1 MVTPTLAPTLP
12 ETLDYLAARSPTAP
26 VTFPS
31 SGEVITRGE
40 LAEAA
45 RAGSVALAAAGVRPG
60 DRVGILSANTPDFL
74 VALFSISR
82 AGAAACPL
90 PLPTSARDLAGY
102 AARLSRTIAV
112 ADIRRVVVGTS
123 VARIAGRLA
132 EHFAGVDLLEARHLA
147 ATSGVGATS
156 VGAPSVGEP
165 RVDADDVAVVQFT
178 SGSTSTPKGVV
189 LTHRNV
195 MHGIA
200 AIATGIALDEG
211 EHAGIWLP
219 LFHDMGLFGALSAMF
234 SQARTTVWGPATFV
248 KDPAGWLR
256 DFLAR
261 GCTVSPAPNF
271 GYDSLLA
278 AIPAH
283 EVPSLDM
290 SRWRVALNGAETI
303 PAAAV
308 ERFLDHFA
316 PAGFRPGAMFP
327 VYGMAEATLAVTFPP
342 LGRAPVTLWVD
353 RERLAGRG
361 VVVDVARDDARAR
374 GVVAL
379 GHPVLGMS
387 LRVVVEGGHGY
398 VENRVGEIEIRG
410 DSVTAGYLT
419 AGGGMGFDGGW
430 VPTGDL
436 GFVRG
441 NELFITGRQKEMII
455 VRGANFYPEDAESV
469 IRDAP
474 GLHRRRCIA
483 VADVGPDGDENIA
496 ILGETALEAPADRA
510 RLAGELR
517 STVVAALG
525 LADVTVH
532 LVAPG
537 ALPRTSSGKFQRV
550 AAAALVRSPRT
561 S

>member
-1 MVTPTLAPTLP
+1 MVTPTLAPTLSDL
-12 ETLDYLAARSPTAP
+12 LDHVASSSPTTT

-31 SGEVITRGE
+31 SNEAITRRG
-40 LAEAA
+40 LAEASQT
-45 RAGSVALAAAGVRPG
+45 GSAALAAAGVRPG

-74 VALFSISR
+74 IALFSISR

-102 AARLSRTIAV
+102 AARLSRTITV

-132 EHFAGVDLLEARHLA
+132 EHLAGVDLLEARRLTTA
-147 ATSGVGATS
+147 PDGGTPGADETRAGPGQPQVG
-156 VGAPSVGEP
+156 PE
-165 RVDADDVAVVQFT
+165 DVAVVQFT
-178 SGSTSTPKGVV
+178 SGSTASPKGVV

-195 MHGIA
+195 LHGID
-200 AIATGIALDEG
+200 AIAAGIGLDQD

-219 LFHDMGLFGALSAMF
+219 LFHDMGLFGALSALF
-234 SQARTTVWGPATFV
+234 SQAGTTLWAPATFV

-271 GYDSLLA
+271 GYDSLVA
-278 AIPAH
+278 AVPAH

-290 SRWRVALNGAETI
+290 RRWRVALNGAETI
-303 PAAAV
+303 PAASV
-308 ERFLDHFA
+308 ERFLDHFG
-316 PAGFRPGAMFP
+316 PAGFRPSAMFP

-342 LGRAPVTLWVD
+342 LGRAPVTVWVD
-353 RERLAGRG
+353 REQLAGSG
-361 VVVDVARDDARAR
+361 VAVDVAPGDARAR
-374 GVVAL
+374 GIVAL
-379 GHPVLGMS
+379 GRPVRGMN
-387 LRVVVEGGHGY
+387 LRVVVAGADGY

-419 AGGGMGFDGGW
+419 AGPGGPRFDGGW

-441 NELFITGRQKEMII
+441 DELFITGRRKEMII
-455 VRGANFYPEDAESV
+455 VRGVNYYPEDAESV

-483 VADVGPDGDENIA
+483 VADVGPDDRETMT
-496 ILGETALEAPADRA
+496 ILGETALEAPVDRT
-510 RLAGELR
+510 RLAAELR
-517 STVVAALG
+517 SAVVAALG
-525 LADVTVH
+525 LHDVTVR

-550 AAAALVRSPRT
+550 AVATAAGAP
-561 S
+561 